1 MGRQGQFVFKARN
14 YSLLLISVSILV
26 LGFLLMT
33 GEGNYDMKGFNEDI
47 YSFRRITLSPIIL
60 LSGYVLMIVA
70 IMTGSGKPKNSNNG

>member
-1 MGRQGQFVFKARN
+1 MDRQGHFVFKARN

-60 LSGYVLMIVA
+60 LSGYVLMIVS